1 MEKTKTSHLTPEQAA
16 LPDGFQQSGS
26 AAAVGWFDQG
36 TVGNTVSGKLTG
48 MFQRKDSLRTE
59 GTSEF
64 FQVQVDKACR
74 VRAERGEDA
83 KFIEAKPGDF
93 VNVNY
98 GPRTKAWKDFIPAI
112 QNGAI
117 YVVYGIVVSEKIP
130 IGNGKKMHNI
140 NTGHKCLQP
149 PREQDDGVGAAFED
163 PTSAAP
169 V

>member
-1 MEKTKTSHLTPEQAA
+1 MEKTKTNHLSPDQAA
-16 LPDGFQQSGS
+16 LPAGFQQSGS

-48 MFQRKDSLRTE
+48 MFKRKDNLRTE

-64 FQVQVDKACR
+64 FQVQVDKVCR

-98 GPRTKAWKDFIPAI
+98 GPRTKAWADFIPEI
-112 QNGAI
+112 KNGAV
-117 YVVYGIVVSEKIP
+117 YAVYGIVVSEKIS
-130 IGNGKKMHNI
+130 IGGGKKMHNI
-140 NTGHKCLQP
+140 NTGHNRLQS
-149 PREQDDGVGAAFED
+149 PRAQDDDVSEVFED
-163 PTSAAP
+163 TTSSAP